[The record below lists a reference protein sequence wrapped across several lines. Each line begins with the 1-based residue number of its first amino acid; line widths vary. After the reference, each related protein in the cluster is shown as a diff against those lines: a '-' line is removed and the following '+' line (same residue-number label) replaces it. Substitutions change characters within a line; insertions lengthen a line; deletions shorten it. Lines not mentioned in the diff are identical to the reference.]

1 MTLLTS
7 FDNVLE
13 LNSRLSN
20 FVVMPSDKGVAT
32 DRNVSEAADCMDGS
46 LDKSLSFF
54 SLLFKAS
61 VPIRS

>member
-1 MTLLTS
+1 
-7 FDNVLE
+7 
-13 LNSRLSN
+13 
-20 FVVMPSDKGVAT
+20 MPSDKGVAT